1 MRSRRVSE
9 ASTRKQSDWRH
20 AHPGCASGKQLR
32 ITRVGILW
40 NPARAHPEFWQNHLA
55 AQALGVSRSNPWRLD
70 APRTS
75 NTAFQPAGRERG
87 EALIVVSS
95 GLTSLQSQRIVD
107 FTAKRRVPMAGAS

>member
-9 ASTRKQSDWRH
+9 ASTRKQSDWRP

-75 NTAFQPAGRERG
+75 TRPFSLCRERG

-95 GLTSLQSQRIVD
+95 RLMNLQSQRIVD